1 MPADLDVQITRN
13 LFVKISLVILL
24 VAYCCEVP
32 KKLQVEEGISK
43 ALNIANRGPVPLFGV
58 GRWGM
63 RPGAAAMGIRA
74 RQRARG
80 RVRGGSTKWPNFIDF
95 KLQVS
100 NQLLMYIFIYK
111 SHSAFSHS
119 V

>member
-1 MPADLDVQITRN
+1 MLIR
-13 LFVKISLVILL
+13 FVAESALKRTIVVLL

-111 SHSAFSHS
+111 SHSAFSDS